1 MDIKCGTVAQSLVRA
16 AQGSLASFLICA
28 STAASPVTYAGYLVT
43 DVSLAG
49 KFYHNA
55 EVTISFKGDTKDV
68 HTLLQFPVQ
77 SGSTHTQTGGAAFI
91 DRGEATIR
99 IVVKGQQIR
108 SRLFPHQLVVAYD
121 SANGGVGFGAL
132 IGPNG
137 FEPAYPLGLSN
148 GVVDRPSNPV
158 LALLTPGTI
167 SGNAWSCIG
176 FLPASNVQQCSDPTP
191 YPLKT
196 DRGDLLLLNPYGYH
210 NASGTLSG
218 HSRTLNRGFF
228 WITPG
233 NAGD

>member
-1 MDIKCGTVAQSLVRA
+1 
-16 AQGSLASFLICA
+16 
-28 STAASPVTYAGYLVT
+28 VTYEGYLVT

-77 SGSTHTQTGGAAFI
+77 SDSTNTQTGGAAFI

-121 SANGGVGFGAL
+121 SAIGGVGFGAL
-132 IGPNG
+132 IGPKG

-148 GVVDRPSNPV
+148 AVVDRPSNPV
-158 LALLTPGTI
+158 LALVTPGTI
-167 SGNAWSCIG
+167 SGDAWSCIG
-176 FLPASNVQQCSDPTP
+176 FAAASNGQQCSDPTP

-196 DRGDLLLLNPYGYH
+196 DRGDLVFFNPFRYH
-210 NASGTLSG
+210 NTSGNLSG
-218 HSRTLNRGFF
+218 YSGRLNRGFF

>member
-1 MDIKCGTVAQSLVRA
+1 MEIKCGTVPQSLVRA
-16 AQGSLASFLICA
+16 AQASLASFLICA
-28 STAASPVTYAGYLVT
+28 SAGASPVTYEGYLVT
-43 DVSLAG
+43 DVTLAG

-55 EVTISFKGDTKDV
+55 EVTISFKADTKDV
-68 HTLLQFPVQ
+68 RTVLQLPVQ
-77 SGSTHTQTGGAAFI
+77 SDSTNTQNGGAAFI

-99 IVVKGQQIR
+99 IVVKGRQIR

-158 LALLTPGTI
+158 LALVTPVTI

-176 FLPASNVQQCSDPTP
+176 FPPASNGRGCSDPTP

-196 DRGDLLLLNPYGYH
+196 DRGDLVLFNPDLFH
-210 NASGTLSG
+210 NASRTLSG
-218 HSRTLNRGFF
+218 SSATVNRGFF

>member
-1 MDIKCGTVAQSLVRA
+1 MEIKCGTVGQSLVRA
-16 AQGSLASFLICA
+16 VQGSVASFLICA
-28 STAASPVTYAGYLVT
+28 SIAASPVTYEGYLVT

-55 EVTISFKGDTKDV
+55 DVTISFKGDTKDV

-77 SGSTHTQTGGAAFI
+77 SDSTNTQTGGVAFI

-121 SANGGVGFGAL
+121 SAIGGVGFGAL

-137 FEPAYPLGLSN
+137 FEPAYPLGLST
-148 GVVDRPSNPV
+148 GVVDRPLNPV
-158 LALLTPGTI
+158 SALVTPGTV
-167 SGNAWSCIG
+167 SGNIWSCIG

-196 DRGDLLLLNPYGYH
+196 DRGDLVLFNPYGYR
-210 NASGTLSG
+210 NTSGTLNGDSG
-218 HSRTLNRGFF
+218 TLNRGFF

>member
-1 MDIKCGTVAQSLVRA
+1 MEVKCGKIAQSLVLA
-16 AQGSLASFLICA
+16 ARGSLASLLICA
-28 STAASPVTYAGYLVT
+28 SAAASPVTYEGYLVT

-49 KFYHNA
+49 KFYRSA

-77 SGSTHTQTGGAAFI
+77 SDSTNTQTGGAAFI

-121 SANGGVGFGAL
+121 SANGGMGFGAL

-158 LALLTPGTI
+158 LALVTPGTI

-196 DRGDLLLLNPYGYH
+196 DRGDLVIFNPDGYH
-210 NASGTLSG
+210 NVSGTLSG
-218 HSRTLNRGFF
+218 HSGPLNRGFF

>member
-1 MDIKCGTVAQSLVRA
+1 MEIRCGTVAQSLVRA
-16 AQGSLASFLICA
+16 AQVSLASFLICA
-28 STAASPVTYAGYLVT
+28 SAAASPVTYEGYLVT

-49 KFYHNA
+49 KFYHSA

-77 SGSTHTQTGGAAFI
+77 SDSTNTQNGGAAFI

-108 SRLFPHQLVVAYD
+108 SRLFPHQLVVEYD
-121 SANGGVGFGAL
+121 SATGGVGFGAL

-158 LALLTPGTI
+158 LALVTPGTI

-176 FLPASNVQQCSDPTP
+176 FPPASNGQQCSDPTP

-196 DRGDLLLLNPYGYH
+196 DRGDLVFFNPYRYH
-210 NASGTLSG
+210 NTSGNLSG
-218 HSRTLNRGFF
+218 YSGTLNRGFF